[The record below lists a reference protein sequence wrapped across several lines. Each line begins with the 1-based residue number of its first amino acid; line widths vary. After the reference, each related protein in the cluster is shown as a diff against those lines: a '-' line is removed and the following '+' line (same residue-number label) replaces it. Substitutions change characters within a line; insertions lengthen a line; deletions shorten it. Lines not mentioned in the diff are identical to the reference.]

1 MVTKIIQIQLARHFI
16 SFNPFL
22 AKSRLNNCLEY
33 LQWIIPKQSSR
44 EMSALTIRKLKNL
57 AFLDEILKDTKKV
70 IESKITNS
78 ADTQQ

>member
-1 MVTKIIQIQLARHFI
+1 
-16 SFNPFL
+16 
-22 AKSRLNNCLEY
+22 
-33 LQWIIPKQSSR
+33 
-44 EMSALTIRKLKNL
+44 MSALTIRKLKNL